1 VIVSDFVFAI
11 GVCCGMQVSS
21 LGPDALLPIL
31 EDMYSPGSW
40 WDCTQG
46 TQGLSIDGLRRE
58 GALPHRALLGLD
70 AGKIEPLGECWDSG
84 LEEGRALAEWVEA
97 GVGRYVVEESWVG
110 GATRGHDTG
119 YDTGY
124 DTGDDTGDDWLGVP
138 LEGVTP
144 LDAGANSR
152 WDGGVGAVHPNLC
165 APYSFETVRMSHCMV
180 LGALLRF
187 AVSITGSFCCW
198 W

>member
-1 VIVSDFVFAI
+1 MLCVMAPVFLCNCIWFVFAI

-31 EDMYSPGSW
+31 EDMYRPGSW

-46 TQGLSIDGLRRE
+46 TQGLSVDGLRRE

-70 AGKIEPLGECWDSG
+70 AGKIGPLEECWDSG

-97 GVGRYVVEESWVG
+97 GVGRYVVEESWVS

-119 YDTGY
+119 YDS
-124 DTGDDTGDDWLGVP
+124 LGVP

-152 WDGGVGAVHPNLC
+152 WDGGVGAEHPNLC
-165 APYSFETVRMSHCMV
+165 APYSFDTVRMSHCMV

-187 AVSITGSFCCW
+187 AVSITGSFCCCW
-198 W
+198 